1 MKAIHYL
8 KENYMKIISL
18 IILAV
23 ISSALTCLLLWPSAT
38 PVMASTTDSQSVV
51 EQIVKNE
58 VERYIEEKGDV
69 ITRDDLRSM
78 SERINTAL
86 NDSGLGMR
94 TEYQSMELDKIVQ
107 SCIDRVLAGD
117 RDAADS
123 AAKDI
128 AMLIKRISDN
138 DKAYADLVTSYNS
151 YQAEMSTKIK
161 NLSDEAARLSS
172 AKADKGTTEKD
183 SRQTTDQINTVE
195 KLVENVSDYT
205 KEFEKETQERL
216 SGIDGNILSNREK
229 FSEFLNTY
237 NEYRSDLNDI
247 LDSKAGK
254 NDLESLRSKAGA
266 LEERLSNVTS
276 SLADSLGGKKLW
288 VGSREDYDAI
298 ASKDPDTLYFIK

>member
-161 NLSDEAARLSS
+161 NISDEAARLSS

-183 SRQTTDQINTVE
+183 SRQAADQINTV
-195 KLVENVSDYT
+195 KKQVENVSDYT

-247 LDSKAGK
+247 LDSKSGK